1 MLLRNLNQAG
11 GLYNGTH
18 LVIKVLG
25 DMVLE
30 AEIMTRTH
38 KGKLVFIPR
47 IMLTL
52 KNKLPFVLQ
61 RQQYPIKVCYSMT
74 INKSEGLPFVLQ
86 RQQYP
91 IKVCYSMTINKSEG
105 QTLSSIGVYLQ
116 RPVITHGQL
125 YFAISHVTSKKKTE
139 NFDRGQKCKLH
150 E

>member
-74 INKSEGLPFVLQ
+74 INKSEG
-86 RQQYP
+86 
-91 IKVCYSMTINKSEG
+91 

>member
-61 RQQYPIKVCYSMT
+61 RQQYPIKVW
-74 INKSEGLPFVLQ
+74 
-86 RQQYP
+86 
-91 IKVCYSMTINKSEG
+91 YSMTINKSEG
-105 QTLSSIGVYLQ
+105 QTLSSLGVYLQ

>member
-74 INKSEGLPFVLQ
+74 INKSEG
-86 RQQYP
+86 
-91 IKVCYSMTINKSEG
+91 

-125 YFAISHVTSKKKTE
+125 YFAISHVTSKKK
-139 NFDRGQKCKLH
+139 D
-150 E
+150 